1 MRKLLLAL
9 LPLFISILASANAA
23 LSIVALDTGDQLIGE
38 ILPKSSQAT
47 LMLRSPLL
55 GEIKVPRARVISIQA
70 KALKPLI
77 GKSTTVAQGKLK
89 NVGNSGIKEESLIE
103 ERKIIDKFLKFKAPN
118 YWSGNMRLGMN
129 LSQGNRK
136 WKEAYAKGKLEIDPK
151 QSPNFYRFSGSY
163 TYRQTER
170 TNGKEFKSTDKYD
183 AEFIYRRSFFEN
195 WFTQNALGY
204 RADRVKGIDREVQ
217 VSAGIGYEYRPSNR
231 LKLIFGGGGGIE
243 ELEADF
249 EDARVGQYPL
259 ANIFQEATWRP
270 LKRTSVIQKFNYYW
284 DPEDS
289 DQFNYVLTAT
299 IRIRLTDLLGFEFSY
314 NKSYD
319 SDVGITNSKDDEQ
332 WRNALVLYF

>member
-1 MRKLLLAL
+1 MRKALLAL
-9 LPLFISILASANAA
+9 LPLFVFTLASANTS
-23 LSIVALDTGDQLIGE
+23 LSVVALDTGEQLIGE
-38 ILPKSSQAT
+38 ILPESSPVT
-47 LMLRSPLL
+47 VMLRSPLL

-70 KALKPLI
+70 KAPELLI
-77 GKSTTVAQGKLK
+77 GKSTTAAEGKRK
-89 NVGNSGIKEESLIE
+89 NLEDSEIKKELISE
-103 ERKIIDKFLKFKAPN
+103 ERKVIDKFLKFKAPSH
-118 YWSGNMRLGMN
+118 WSGNMRLGIN

-151 QSPNFYRFSGSY
+151 KSPNFFRFTGSY

-170 TNGKEFKSTDKYD
+170 ASGAEYKSTDKYD

-195 WFTQNALGY
+195 WFAQNALGY

-217 VSAGIGYEYRPSNR
+217 VSAGIGYEYKPSNR
-231 LKLIFGGGGGIE
+231 FKLIFGGGVGIE

-270 LKRTSVIQKFNYYW
+270 LKRTSVIQKFSYNW

-289 DQFNYVLTAT
+289 DQFNYVLTTA

-319 SDVGITNSKDDEQ
+319 SDVGISNSKDDEQ
-332 WRNALVLYF
+332 WRNALVFYF

>member
-23 LSIVALDTGDQLIGE
+23 LSVVALDTGDQLIGE
-38 ILPKSSQAT
+38 ILPKSSAAT

-70 KALKPLI
+70 KTMKPPTS
-77 GKSTTVAQGKLK
+77 KSTDVAQGKPK
-89 NVGNSGIKEESLIE
+89 DVFDSGIKKESNVE
-103 ERKIIDKFLKFKAPN
+103 ERKIIDNFLKFKAPS
-118 YWSGNMRLGMN
+118 YWTGNMRLGIN
-129 LSQGNRK
+129 LSQGNRR
-136 WKEAYAKGKLEIDPK
+136 WEEAYTKGKLEIDPK
-151 QSPNFYRFSGSY
+151 QNPNFYRIAGSY

-170 TNGKEFKSTDKYD
+170 TNGKEFKSMDKYD
-183 AEFIYRRSFFEN
+183 AEFIYRRSFSEN

-217 VSAGIGYEYRPSNR
+217 VSAGIGYEYEPSNR
-231 LKLIFGGGGGIE
+231 FKLIFGGGGGIE
-243 ELEADF
+243 YLEVDF
-249 EDARVGQYPL
+249 EDARAGQFPL

-270 LKRTSVIQKFNYYW
+270 LKRTSVIQKFSYYW
-284 DPEDS
+284 DPKDS
-289 DQFNYVLTAT
+289 DQFNYVLTAA

-319 SDVGITNSKDDEQ
+319 SDVGISNSKDDEQ
-332 WRNALVLYF
+332 WRNALVFYF